1 MQAFAWAGR
10 HRPRQPAQ
18 RDPRPRF
25 TVLLSR
31 LDAVTRESICA
42 LPGNA
47 SAGCVD
53 TLSWVIDLDP
63 FPLTVGGSAPAV
75 GSSGAGLRCIAGV
88 DLGLGCR
95 WPSVSAYLVSGEAD
109 TYTYRPLELAVRAP
123 DISQAFQLGYT
134 DQAAALL
141 RQLEGLS
148 VRCTAPAPP
157 AVYAAFLL
165 EPLIM
170 ALAAAGV
177 DTGTNVT
184 DILATIAAASGRPP
198 SPPLQRSPPPPPPLN
213 GSAGA
218 VHNSTMP
225 SSPPPRPVASPS
237 PPPPPPAGSSLAAA
251 TTAGGG
257 GTAANVSA
265 LNATASLNF
274 TYAGIRNA
282 SDPASYFSRLYTA
295 PTTPPSR
302 LRRLSIND
310 CGLSGQMPDDATWLQ
325 LPFLER
331 LDLSRNLLS
340 GTLPPT
346 FGPTPPMAHV
356 NLSYNRITGPLPST
370 LNRYGGCGRVLDLS
384 YNDLRGRI
392 PRAWLD
398 GACSAS
404 GKDAGSI
411 TPRTAATAAA
421 AAAPTAASYLGTLD
435 TSNPAAQSLAAAA
448 AEAAAGGIFG
458 AAALAG
464 SGNTVVSAA
473 SLVEDPTA
481 GAAAAATITLS
492 GSGAFWMSYSHS
504 YGFAGDGCPPDGV
517 SWGSDPDLHA
527 AVITTSPAFAALASA
542 ATGSS
547 AGSSYT
553 RPYPFSMLLYGN
565 PRLQTP
571 GDRGVT
577 FAAAFTRSLQFG
589 MHDNACTAFQP
600 LPELLWLWGS
610 FGAAGVA
617 VLFAAIFY
625 AAWQWKT
632 NRSKVTP
639 SNAAAQ
645 SRRPSMAAGAAPP
658 PATAPG
664 TAAPPTHGG
673 RLGSMSASVPTA
685 AASRVALSVA
695 PSGLSRADGAAV
707 APSGPSGW
715 TAPTPGQVSG
725 PSRTGGSMSAA
736 AAAGANRVA
745 VSGPSRVLAGAVAE
759 SVTPSG
765 PSSRAAAALAVAPSG
780 PSQRRQPPPQPLQAE
795 GYEEAYEGTGGAGAE
810 DQDEEEREGGAE
822 EEISDASGAQQNGN
836 EQQVSHA
843 AGYEAYQPQP
853 EAAAVAMGASGG
865 MARIIIVAHA
875 RAYSR
880 RAVARLSIYG
890 RNAYDVT
897 GTVTRWVLH
906 EIPWGPMARAAAAV
920 AAHAAAGS
928 MTYVLSLESRRTYCS
943 TLVSCLP
950 WLWVVPPALAV
961 LAVGGTLYL
970 MRATRELAATMS
982 KQVGQAV
989 ADQVEGSAHGGGSGG
1004 AAAEGAAGGGGLSRG
1019 RSKAAT
1025 ELEAELEAEEAEEA
1039 AAAAGGASRR
1049 EVHRSS
1055 SGGNSGETGS
1065 GSSGTEGTVSTDGV
1079 TPSVPVLAA
1088 TAAASTSLGSR
1099 RHPPPRP
1106 SPSAGVGEAQERWV
1120 SGQRRGPGTGTGMA
1134 REGDGAAIGGSVMP
1148 RSPTCVSSPSIA
1160 GPAGPSS
1167 ALRSSVSRAPSQ
1179 RRVTLGGVMPTPTPI
1194 RINGSNDPSG
1204 GDVPPN
1210 RSGSMHGFSL
1220 VANTNSFANGLGSAS
1235 PKSSPKASG
1244 TGAFGTP
1251 GPHDLAAEGGGSQPG
1266 SPRSPAS
1273 VRGSAMP
1280 GSPLGG
1286 GAGAGAPRSP
1296 LGRGLSAVGGAS
1308 GNAVR
1313 GRSALAVGS
1322 ALKRN
1327 SVDEDA
1333 VAVAMAN
1340 GGGGSSRTGTGTG
1353 MSPGGAAAGVSHRI
1367 SSPISGAGECMSPH
1381 SPHSSPR
1388 NCRVSAQ
1395 LSIASTEDTAR
1406 YWEDTD
1412 GDGGDVDGGSQLD
1425 GVLPQAAAEQ
1435 PVAAE
1440 QHAWRLHAQIGV
1452 EGDAGDGKTAGAEQ
1466 VHLEQ
1471 QQEEA
1476 VGYWQTPYAC
1486 SDDGGRV
1493 PRRSVTAAAQVAS
1506 WDEQED
1512 WYGEA
1517 AALVM
1522 RAAAHEALAARWLP
1536 RSWCELLPP
1545 PLARSLSF
1553 WLPGGGGPALPH
1565 RELLLAAPAGV
1576 PVAEGHDVGGA
1587 GGVRFAKGTGG
1598 STAGGAEADGGGTD
1612 RSPQHQSRSMGG
1624 RPAALTVPP
1633 GMEGSIEYAHARHVQ
1648 LGAAAAAAAP
1658 YKHSHVY
1665 DPAALSAAGGGAQ
1678 LSPGSAASA
1687 AVAHATAAAAA
1698 HGGRRSM
1705 SRHPSRGAASKGASP
1720 LTSPPSNVTAHPW
1733 GVMPAPPMPGQQ
1745 WHSMPPAQQQ
1755 SPGLM
1760 HMATASVLAQ
1770 MAQGRAPYGGPIS
1783 PGSHAAANGPNS
1795 AQALSGSASQH
1806 WQPQLPSPQPGGARS
1821 TARSHSRLAQNAAA
1835 AALSASTAASM
1846 AASVAAGGVSRR
1858 SLAAAAAAN
1867 AAEPPCA
1874 HAHGHLLVPE
1884 RRVASMPSQRHS
1896 PNGGPASAMEPESSS
1911 MGFLLAGVPGTGTDG
1926 DGGGGGGGGGGGL
1939 PGAIGS
1945 THNSPDP
1952 YSRVASRQRSSRWLE
1967 HQLTATS
1974 QRSMVTQ
1981 RPSMAAAA
1989 AVAAANAQSA
1999 ASMTAA
2005 AMAASGPSA
2014 AAAMAAQRSRLPGY
2028 GAEGSA
2034 PADSAAA
2041 GAGAPADLPAAGGA
2055 PGVQMGGATRVRR
2068 LRPAALLVVH
2078 EYLRDSTLG
2087 RPGSGAA
2094 ARLRA
2099 IALSVLGVLG
2109 WAVFGTPL
2117 ALALAAPTALVILVD
2132 ATLHVLAASGRLIA
2146 AGVSLLFRGPDR
2158 RSALARLGSYGSG
2171 AASSAAAAP
2180 VVSSVVVV
2188 GGYSGWAASV
2198 RLAAALFLGLH
2209 THVAAWALCIP
2220 LAVFTGALY
2229 GLGYEWGAGAVP
2241 LPWVFLA
2248 ANAGCLAG
2256 ALLLLVE
2263 LAFDMPAWEHGVCRY
2278 PYAMAV
2284 RAAAE
2289 SRRAAAKAAEK
2300 RETPQEVPA

>member
-1 MQAFAWAGR
+1 MDAHTLAHRLIKPLFLAAFTTMPNCPCMSTPHVRYVARRA
-10 HRPRQPAQ
+10 
-18 RDPRPRF
+18 
-25 TVLLSR
+25 VLM
-31 LDAVTRESICA
+31 V
-42 LPGNA
+42 
-47 SAGCVD
+47 SAG
-53 TLSWVIDLDP
+53 
-63 FPLTVGGSAPAV
+63 GGGPRAV
-75 GSSGAGLRCIAGV
+75 A
-88 DLGLGCR
+88 
-95 WPSVSAYLVSGEAD
+95 EA
-109 TYTYRPLELAVRAP
+109 LE
-123 DISQAFQLGYT
+123 
-134 DQAAALL
+134 
-141 RQLEGLS
+141 
-148 VRCTAPAPP
+148 
-157 AVYAAFLL
+157 
-165 EPLIM
+165 
-170 ALAAAGV
+170 
-177 DTGTNVT
+177 
-184 DILATIAAASGRPP
+184 PP
-198 SPPLQRSPPPPPPLN
+198 SPPL
-213 GSAGA
+213 
-218 VHNSTMP
+218 
-225 SSPPPRPVASPS
+225 
-237 PPPPPPAGSSLAAA
+237 
-251 TTAGGG
+251 
-257 GTAANVSA
+257 
-265 LNATASLNF
+265 
-274 TYAGIRNA
+274 
-282 SDPASYFSRLYTA
+282 SD
-295 PTTPPSR
+295 
-302 LRRLSIND
+302 D
-310 CGLSGQMPDDATWLQ
+310 
-325 LPFLER
+325 
-331 LDLSRNLLS
+331 
-340 GTLPPT
+340 
-346 FGPTPPMAHV
+346 
-356 NLSYNRITGPLPST
+356 
-370 LNRYGGCGRVLDLS
+370 
-384 YNDLRGRI
+384 
-392 PRAWLD
+392 
-398 GACSAS
+398 
-404 GKDAGSI
+404 
-411 TPRTAATAAA
+411 
-421 AAAPTAASYLGTLD
+421 
-435 TSNPAAQSLAAAA
+435 
-448 AEAAAGGIFG
+448 EAAAGH
-458 AAALAG
+458 
-464 SGNTVVSAA
+464 
-473 SLVEDPTA
+473 
-481 GAAAAATITLS
+481 S
-492 GSGAFWMSYSHS
+492 GS
-504 YGFAGDGCPPDGV
+504 
-517 SWGSDPDLHA
+517 
-527 AVITTSPAFAALASA
+527 
-542 ATGSS
+542 
-547 AGSSYT
+547 
-553 RPYPFSMLLYGN
+553 
-565 PRLQTP
+565 PRETVLGPLTP
-571 GDRGVT
+571 
-577 FAAAFTRSLQFG
+577 
-589 MHDNACTAFQP
+589 
-600 LPELLWLWGS
+600 
-610 FGAAGVA
+610 
-617 VLFAAIFY
+617 
-625 AAWQWKT
+625 
-632 NRSKVTP
+632 
-639 SNAAAQ
+639 
-645 SRRPSMAAGAAPP
+645 
-658 PATAPG
+658 
-664 TAAPPTHGG
+664 
-673 RLGSMSASVPTA
+673 
-685 AASRVALSVA
+685 A
-695 PSGLSRADGAAV
+695 PS
-707 APSGPSGW
+707 
-715 TAPTPGQVSG
+715 
-725 PSRTGGSMSAA
+725 
-736 AAAGANRVA
+736 
-745 VSGPSRVLAGAVAE
+745 
-759 SVTPSG
+759 
-765 PSSRAAAALAVAPSG
+765 
-780 PSQRRQPPPQPLQAE
+780 
-795 GYEEAYEGTGGAGAE
+795 
-810 DQDEEEREGGAE
+810 
-822 EEISDASGAQQNGN
+822 
-836 EQQVSHA
+836 
-843 AGYEAYQPQP
+843 
-853 EAAAVAMGASGG
+853 
-865 MARIIIVAHA
+865 
-875 RAYSR
+875 
-880 RAVARLSIYG
+880 
-890 RNAYDVT
+890 
-897 GTVTRWVLH
+897 
-906 EIPWGPMARAAAAV
+906 
-920 AAHAAAGS
+920 
-928 MTYVLSLESRRTYCS
+928 
-943 TLVSCLP
+943 
-950 WLWVVPPALAV
+950 
-961 LAVGGTLYL
+961 
-970 MRATRELAATMS
+970 
-982 KQVGQAV
+982 
-989 ADQVEGSAHGGGSGG
+989 
-1004 AAAEGAAGGGGLSRG
+1004 
-1019 RSKAAT
+1019 
-1025 ELEAELEAEEAEEA
+1025 
-1039 AAAAGGASRR
+1039 
-1049 EVHRSS
+1049 
-1055 SGGNSGETGS
+1055 
-1065 GSSGTEGTVSTDGV
+1065 
-1079 TPSVPVLAA
+1079 
-1088 TAAASTSLGSR
+1088 
-1099 RHPPPRP
+1099 RP
-1106 SPSAGVGEAQERWV
+1106 SPSHADNTA
-1120 SGQRRGPGTGTGMA
+1120 SGQ
-1134 REGDGAAIGGSVMP
+1134 GALTPAQ
-1148 RSPTCVSSPSIA
+1148 TC
-1160 GPAGPSS
+1160 
-1167 ALRSSVSRAPSQ
+1167 SVSA
-1179 RRVTLGGVMPTPTPI
+1179 RRLVIRTVGGT
-1194 RINGSNDPSG
+1194 
-1204 GDVPPN
+1204 
-1210 RSGSMHGFSL
+1210 
-1220 VANTNSFANGLGSAS
+1220 AS
-1235 PKSSPKASG
+1235 PR
-1244 TGAFGTP
+1244 
-1251 GPHDLAAEGGGSQPG
+1251 LM
-1266 SPRSPAS
+1266 RSHHHNHS
-1273 VRGSAMP
+1273 
-1280 GSPLGG
+1280 
-1286 GAGAGAPRSP
+1286 
-1296 LGRGLSAVGGAS
+1296 
-1308 GNAVR
+1308 
-1313 GRSALAVGS
+1313 
-1322 ALKRN
+1322 
-1327 SVDEDA
+1327 
-1333 VAVAMAN
+1333 
-1340 GGGGSSRTGTGTG
+1340 
-1353 MSPGGAAAGVSHRI
+1353 
-1367 SSPISGAGECMSPH
+1367 H

-1395 LSIASTEDTAR
+1395 LSIASTEDAAR

-1412 GDGGDVDGGSQLD
+1412 GDGGNVDGGSQLD

-1440 QHAWRLHAQIGV
+1440 QHASRLHAQIGV

-1545 PLARSLSF
+1545 PLARSRF
-1553 WLPGGGGPALPH
+1553 WLPGGGGPALPR
-1565 RELLLAAPAGV
+1565 RELLLVAPAGV

-1633 GMEGSIEYAHARHVQ
+1633 GMEGSIEYANARHVQ

-1658 YKHSHVY
+1658 YKHSHMY
-1665 DPAALSAAGGGAQ
+1665 DPAALAAAGGGAQ

-1806 WQPQLPSPQPGGARS
+1806 WQPQLPSPQPAGARS

-1858 SLAAAAAAN
+1858 SLAAAAAAT

-1911 MGFLLAGVPGTGTDG
+1911 MGFLLAGVPSTGTDG
-1926 DGGGGGGGGGGGL
+1926 DGGGGGGGGGGL

-1945 THNSPDP
+1945 TQNSPDP

-2005 AMAASGPSA
+2005 AMAASGPSAA

-2117 ALALAAPTALVILVD
+2117 ALALAAPTVLVILVD
-2132 ATLHVLAASGRLIA
+2132 ATLHVLAASGRLMA

-2158 RSALARLGSYGSG
+2158 RAALARLGFTASG
-2171 AASSAAAAP
+2171 AASTAAAAP

-2263 LAFDMPAWEHGVCRY
+2263 LAFDMPAWEHGVCRCVCARARTRAKHGQLGTVCEAFITSRPTAEASPFYLPSPVCRY